1 MLKFY
6 TNKISTMLIT
16 IILNKI
22 NYYSQSLWNA
32 ADAQLCSILFILIT
46 IIFLEFNIF
55 ATIIFKWRW
64 ILLEDSLKK
73 CLFQKK

>member
-32 ADAQLCSILFILIT
+32 AAAIANYNYAQYYLF
-46 IIFLEFNIF
+46 
-55 ATIIFKWRW
+55 
-64 ILLEDSLKK
+64 LL
-73 CLFQKK
+73 

>member
-32 ADAQLCSILFILIT
+32 AAAIANYNNAQYYLFWL
-46 IIFLEFNIF
+46 
-55 ATIIFKWRW
+55 
-64 ILLEDSLKK
+64 
-73 CLFQKK
+73 